1 VKKQHLI
8 LLLTFATS
16 MLTMLTSAKEPAP
29 TLPKGYKLVYQQD
42 FSKAKA
48 LQDFVMTDPKVWKLS
63 ETNNHSSLELLKQ
76 SDYKPA
82 VRSPVNIAVL
92 ADKVVGDF
100 VLEVELLS
108 TTREYGHRDMCLIF
122 GMKSPTEFYYT
133 HLASIADPHAHNI
146 FIVNNK
152 EREKIA
158 KETTGGIKWGTTND
172 WHKVR
177 LERKISDGS
186 IKVYFDD
193 LSKPIMV
200 AEDKT
205 FDLGYLGFGS
215 FDDTG
220 KVGNIKVWAPKMEK
234 RKTGFYQPAKH

>member
-1 VKKQHLI
+1 MSVM
-8 LLLTFATS
+8 AT
-16 MLTMLTSAKEPAP
+16 LTSAKDQVP

-48 LQDFVMTDPKVWKLS
+48 LQDFVMADPKAWKLS
-63 ETNNHSSLELLKQ
+63 QINNHSSLELVKQ

-100 VLEVELLS
+100 ILEVELLS
-108 TTREYGHRDMCLIF
+108 TTREYGHRDMCLVF

-133 HLASIADPHAHNI
+133 HLASNADPHAHNI

-152 EREKIA
+152 ERENIA
-158 KETTGGIKWGTTND
+158 RETTGGIKWETTNA

-177 LERKISDGS
+177 VERKISDGS

-193 LSKPIMV
+193 LTKPIMV

-205 FDLGYLGFGS
+205 FTSGYLGFGS

-220 KVGNIKVWAPKMEK
+220 KIGNIKVWAPKMEK
-234 RKTGFYQPAKH
+234 QKTGFYQRSEH